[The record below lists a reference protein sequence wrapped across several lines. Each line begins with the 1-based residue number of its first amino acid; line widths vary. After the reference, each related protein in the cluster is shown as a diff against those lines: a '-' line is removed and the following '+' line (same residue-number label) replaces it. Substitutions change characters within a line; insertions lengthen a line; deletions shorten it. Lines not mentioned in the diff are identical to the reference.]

1 MNEIL
6 QKPWVLG
13 PAVFFLCVVILLI
26 VKRIVYGRIL
36 RWAERHERKF
46 TEAMLKALHLP
57 LIGSILAIGFVIL
70 KGIMDLPAGWADLYG
85 KALQVVLIGLVFLFI
100 DSLIVQIAMGY
111 DERIKMIRTSQGIVR
126 FIIHAIVLTLGAL
139 IVLAVLEIPITPL
152 VATLGLGSLA
162 IALALQP
169 TLSNFFSG
177 IHILLDRP
185 VEVGQ
190 FVRLESGEEGWVEDI
205 GWRSTRIRLMW
216 NNIVIVPN
224 SKLIDSIITN
234 YYLPVQEMSV
244 LVQVGVHYDSD
255 LAHVERVTCE
265 VAKEVLQRIPG
276 GVKEFDPYIRYHT
289 FADSSINFTAVL
301 RVREF
306 VNKYLIQHDFIKT
319 LHKRYKEEGIVI
331 PFPIR
336 TLDMPPELQ
345 ALVKEYS
352 VKTRW
357 NPSPVPTGS
366 ALANTMLA
374 ALAFLGIKSGG

>member
-26 VKRIVYGRIL
+26 VKRIVYGRIVQ
-36 RWAERHERKF
+36 WAQRHERKF
-46 TEAMLKALHLP
+46 AEAMLKALHLP

-85 KALQVVLIGLVFLFI
+85 KALQVVLIVLVFLFI

-152 VATLGLGSLA
+152 VATLGLSSLA

-276 GVKEFDPYIRYHT
+276 GVKEFDPFIRYHT
-289 FADSSINFTAVL
+289 FADSSINFTVVL

-336 TLDMPPELQ
+336 TLDMPPALQ
-345 ALVKEYS
+345 ALVKA
-352 VKTRW
+352 
-357 NPSPVPTGS
+357 PQ
-366 ALANTMLA
+366 AH
-374 ALAFLGIKSGG
+374 